1 MSTENIVRNIS
12 NHEADLRRLATD
24 IWEHAEIG
32 LKEEYACSVLTEFL
46 EQQEFTVEKNVA
58 GMPTAFTARWGQ
70 GKPVI
75 AFLAEYDALEE
86 LSQKAGA
93 TEREAIKEGA
103 PGHGCGHNL
112 LGVGAVGG
120 ALALKDE
127 LARNGQSGTV
137 VVYGCPAE
145 ETFIGKAYM
154 AKEGLFDE
162 ADVALTWHPDRVN
175 MVVDEVW
182 QAVSVTK
189 FNFKGIT
196 SHAATEPEKGRSAL
210 DAVELMN
217 VGVNYLREHVIDQA
231 RMHYAITHGGGI
243 PNTVPEKAQVW
254 YYVRAPRWQ
263 QVKEVYER
271 VVKVAN
277 GAAMMTETELD
288 IDFITACPDLL
299 PNDVLCQLMSDC
311 MEELPRIEF
320 TEDDYSFAKEISKTF
335 SEGQDEI
342 VTNRLRLAGYEKEV
356 EDKLLFC
363 DVAPF
368 KARHPDIPG
377 SSDVGNVSWKVPTVQ
392 VLTTCNPYATAD
404 HSWQY
409 TASAGMNVGM
419 TGMLYAAQIL
429 GLTALKL
436 AQNPEL
442 ITKAREEFDA
452 RVKGQDINALIPADK
467 KAPASNH

>member
-1 MSTENIVRNIS
+1 MSTDNILKNIS
-12 NHEADLRRLATD
+12 RHEQELRNLATD
-24 IWEHAEIG
+24 IWKNAEIG
-32 LKEEYACSVLTEFL
+32 LKEEYACSRLSDYLTDQGFV
-46 EQQEFTVEKNVA
+46 VESNVA
-58 GMPTAFTARWGQ
+58 GMATAFAARWGE

-75 AFLAEYDALEE
+75 SFLAEYDALEE
-86 LSQKAGA
+86 LSQKAGVA
-93 TEREAIKEGA
+93 HREAATEGA

-112 LGVGAVGG
+112 LGVGAAGA
-120 ALALKDE
+120 ALALKEE
-127 LARNGQSGTV
+127 LESSNQQGTV
-137 VVYGCPAE
+137 ILYGCPAE

-154 AKEGLFDE
+154 AKSGVFDE
-162 ADVALTWHPDRVN
+162 ADVAITWHPDRVN

-182 QAVSVTK
+182 QAVSVAK

-263 QVKEVYER
+263 QVKEVYDR

-288 IDFITACPDLL
+288 IDFITASPDIL
-299 PNDVLCQLMSDC
+299 PNDVLSQLMSDC
-311 MEELPRIEF
+311 MQELPPIEF
-320 TEDDYSFAKEISKTF
+320 TESDYNFSREISKTF
-335 SEGQDEI
+335 AQGQDEA

-368 KARHPDIPG
+368 KAKHPDIPG

-392 VLTTCNPYATAD
+392 VLTTCNPYATTD

-409 TASAGMNVGM
+409 TASAGMNIGM
-419 TGMLYAAQIL
+419 TGMLYAAGIM
-429 GLTALKL
+429 GLTGLKL
-436 AQNPEL
+436 VQNTDIL
-442 ITKAREEFDA
+442 TKAKEEFEKRA
-452 RVKGQDINALIPADK
+452 NGQDINVLIPDGK
-467 KAPASNH
+467 MAPVSNH